1 MEKIKEI
8 IGRYLP
14 FAWWVFLALLML
26 SATICCIA
34 QAAAKIGV
42 FWAVCGAVGTGT
54 AVLIFAWQAWGEWQ
68 EKDNYGDN

>member
-14 FAWWVFLALLML
+14 FAWWVLLALLTL
-26 SATICCIA
+26 CAAICCIS

-42 FWAVCGAVGTGT
+42 FWGICGAVGTLIAT
-54 AVLIFAWQAWGEWQ
+54 VIFAVQAWGEWL
-68 EKDNYGDN
+68 EKDNY

>member
-1 MEKIKEI
+1 MEKTRDI
-8 IGRYLP
+8 IGKYLP

-42 FWAVCGAVGTGT
+42 FWAVCGAIGCMISMGIY
-54 AVLIFAWQAWGEWQ
+54 AFQAWGAWL
-68 EKDNYGDN
+68 EKDNY